1 MNRIGVTDSGFG
13 ATLGDDGREPC
24 VLVVD
29 DQPLNIQALYRAF
42 APDHRVL
49 MATGG
54 AKAISICRESPPDI
68 VLLDVVMPEMDGY
81 QVLQILK
88 QDPATE
94 GIPVIFVTARDAA
107 EDEARGLALGAVD
120 FIGKPI
126 NPAVVRARVRTHI
139 ELARSRGLLSG
150 TLEATADGIL
160 VVDAQGLHITSNQR
174 LARMFNVPASLLG
187 HSQAHELLPFLQS
200 QMEEGQSDM
209 LGLLDRAGGGE
220 QELVASVELRDGRVF
235 QRHLVPL
242 KMSGRAAGYVFSF
255 QDVSERVRAQQA
267 LSDLNSGLEAKIRK
281 RTEAL
286 AKATQIA
293 SSANQAKSEFLSN
306 MSHEMRTPMNSILGM
321 SYLALRADPSP
332 RVREYLER
340 INESGQHLLGL
351 ITNVLDF
358 SKIEA
363 GKLDLDLIDFSIE
376 SVFADVAKQLSELA
390 GRKALKLV
398 VEVDPELG
406 QALRGDPLRL
416 RQVMLNYAGNAI
428 KFSSQGEITLRARAL
443 GHDAAGAD
451 VQLEVQDHGIGMN
464 AEQAARLFRPFQQAD
479 SSTTRQFGGT
489 GLGLAI
495 CRQLAERMGGEV
507 GVDSLPGEGSTFW
520 FRVPLLWG
528 EGIVPPEGVGL
539 ADDGRWDEVLR
550 GKRLLVVD
558 DNVLNQRVASELLQA
573 AGAECR
579 VASDGQQAVAMV
591 QQDTPD
597 CVLMDV
603 QMPVMDGLEATRR
616 IRALPGMSALPV
628 LAMTANAR
636 REDEYACLK
645 AGMNDFITKPVQP
658 AQLYASVMHWLGLRS
673 HADSAPSPLGRS
685 TRPAALDMTAP
696 HIGPPPVA
704 APQGLDLSVLRSL
717 TGQDTRMQAELVSV
731 FMSFMDTTLGELD
744 AAAARGDRKALSA
757 LGHKAKSSAG
767 AMGAHALAALCQS
780 LESAMKDETAPADQG
795 VALVRQIREA
805 MGPVG
810 EALRGLT
817 A

>member
-1 MNRIGVTDSGFG
+1 MNRIGDTDSGFG
-13 ATLGDDGREPC
+13 DTLGSARRDPC

-49 MATGG
+49 MATSG
-54 AKAISICRESPPDI
+54 AKAVSICRESPPDV

-81 QVLQILK
+81 QVIQALK
-88 QDPATE
+88 EDPATA

-139 ELARSRGLLSG
+139 ELAHSRGLLSA

-160 VVDAQGLHITSNQR
+160 VVDAEGSHVTSNQR
-174 LARMFNVPASLLG
+174 LARMWNVPSSLLG
-187 HSQAHELLPFLQS
+187 HRQARELLPYLQS
-200 QMEEGQSDM
+200 QMAEGQSDM
-209 LGLLDRAGGGE
+209 LGLLDRTGPGGP
-220 QELVASVELRDGRVF
+220 ELVASVELRDGRVF

-242 KMSGRAAGYVFSF
+242 IMSGRAAGFVFSF
-255 QDVSERVRAQQA
+255 QDVSEQVRAQQA
-267 LSDLNSGLEAKIRK
+267 LSDLNSSLEAKIRK

-306 MSHEMRTPMNSILGM
+306 MSHEMRTPMNSVLGM

-363 GKLDLDLIDFSIE
+363 GKLDLDLVDFSLE
-376 SVFADVAKQLSELA
+376 SVFADVVRQLSDTA
-390 GRKALKLV
+390 SRKGLKLV
-398 VEVDPELG
+398 SEIDPALG

-416 RQVMLNYAGNAI
+416 RQVMLNYVGNAI
-428 KFSSQGEITLRARAL
+428 KFTSKGNITLRARAL

-464 AEQAARLFRPFQQAD
+464 TEQAARLFKPFQQAD
-479 SSTTRQFGGT
+479 SSTTRQYGGT

-495 CRQLAERMGGEV
+495 CRQLADRMGGEV
-507 GVDSLPGEGSTFW
+507 GVTSAPGEGSTFW
-520 FRVPLLWG
+520 FRVPMLWG
-528 EGIVPPEGVGL
+528 EGIVPPDSDGL
-539 ADDGRWDEVLR
+539 ADDGRWDGVLQ

-558 DNVLNQRVASELLQA
+558 DNLLNQRVASELLQA
-573 AGAECR
+573 AGAECE
-579 VASDGQQAVAMV
+579 VAGDGQQAVAMV
-591 QQDTPD
+591 QARAPD
-597 CVLMDV
+597 AVLMDV
-603 QMPVMDGLEATRR
+603 QMPVMDGMEATRR

-658 AQLYASVMHWLGLRS
+658 AQLYAAVMHWLGLRG
-673 HADSAPSPLGRS
+673 HGDSSAVPLGRRS
-685 TRPAALDMTAP
+685 RPAPLEMTMPYA
-696 HIGPPPVA
+696 GPPPA
-704 APQGLDLSVLRSL
+704 APTPGIDLAVLRSL
-717 TGQDTRMQAELVSV
+717 TGQDARMQGELISV
-731 FMSFMDTTLGELD
+731 FLSFMDSALKDLD

-757 LGHKAKSSAG
+757 LGHKTKSSAA
-767 AMGAHALAALCQS
+767 AMGAHGLAALCQA
-780 LESAMKDETAPADQG
+780 LESKMKPETAELEEG
-795 VALVRQIREA
+795 RSLVAQIRSA
-805 MGPVG
+805 MGPVSD
-810 EALRGLT
+810 ALRGLT
-817 A
+817 S